1 MCETKSENV
10 HCFSFIWKVYFTINI
25 SNIILLSF
33 LVNNKFY
40 KDEKME
46 EIRKKYEDL
55 LLAILIINII
65 LRFLKLI
72 FISNFPIKCFL
83 KVVFSLFHVLNF
95 LCLYQFM
102 QFQKNIYF

>member
-55 LLAILIINII
+55 FI
-65 LRFLKLI
+65 
-72 FISNFPIKCFL
+72 ISNFNHKY
-83 KVVFSLFHVLNF
+83 NF
-95 LCLYQFM
+95 KIFKINFY
-102 QFQKNIYF
+102 I